1 MQHVALMRPLLK
13 DEANVRAHS
22 QSGDAL
28 ARGYGRQIGRHL
40 AGYNR
45 LLRARFGLCAGVR
58 PRIST
63 HPRAPS
69 PRSRAA
75 WGLIGRRPSETDS
88 TAWPGATGFEPLH
101 SWRPQHHHCPFG
113 SASVEVPGGCEVAS
127 NRLASITK
135 LASMLTTETRN
146 GNSMRVPE
154 EDHRACESWRAQ
166 CRSPM

>member
-1 MQHVALMRPLLK
+1 
-13 DEANVRAHS
+13 
-22 QSGDAL
+22 
-28 ARGYGRQIGRHL
+28 
-40 AGYNR
+40 
-45 LLRARFGLCAGVR
+45 
-58 PRIST
+58 
-63 HPRAPS
+63 
-69 PRSRAA
+69 A

-146 GNSMRVPE
+146 GNSMRVPAIGA
-154 EDHRACESWRAQ
+154 RATSISRPSERYLMSGVDARWPAIGSYRAEHTATGPAYPLSAATWSV
-166 CRSPM
+166 CLNASLRS